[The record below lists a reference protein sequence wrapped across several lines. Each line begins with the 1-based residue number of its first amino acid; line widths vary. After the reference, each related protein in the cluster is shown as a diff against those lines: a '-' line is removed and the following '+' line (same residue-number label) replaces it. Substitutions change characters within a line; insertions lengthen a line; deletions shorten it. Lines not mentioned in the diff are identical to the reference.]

1 MISNSR
7 GYPISLIV
15 TYSVRS
21 VYYTLIRD
29 NKSYIKLCYIYIV
42 LNLMYTFTEY
52 VLLYGGVWKSISYS
66 LPQLF
71 FTVYFI
77 IRHVLLLY
85 VNWFKLP
92 FLVAILYCIL
102 TICYDISYIKRFPYY
117 LFTRLL
123 IFKKSYGNCKKYS

>member
-1 MISNSR
+1 M
-7 GYPISLIV
+7 SLIV

-77 IRHVLLLY
+77 IRHM
-85 VNWFKLP
+85 F
-92 FLVAILYCIL
+92 YC
-102 TICYDISYIKRFPYY
+102 YM
-117 LFTRLL
+117 
-123 IFKKSYGNCKKYS
+123 